1 MMQILLV
8 IIFYYNVL
16 SSMLLSQG
24 ILYHLEKKITS
35 IWSKKFHTF
44 MIRLP
49 GIEQSPAWLRDVQG
63 CEGHW
68 LRVLHQGQTLHTKN
82 QDVPVLK

>member
-1 MMQILLV
+1 
-8 IIFYYNVL
+8 
-16 SSMLLSQG
+16 
-24 ILYHLEKKITS
+24 
-35 IWSKKFHTF
+35 

-49 GIEQSPAWLRDVQG
+49 GTEQSPAWLQDVQG

>member
-1 MMQILLV
+1 MV
-8 IIFYYNVL
+8 YSDVL
-16 SSMLLSQG
+16 SLMLLSQG
-24 ILYHLEKKITS
+24 ILYHLKKKLLQYGS
-35 IWSKKFHTF
+35 SKNFQTF

-49 GIEQSPAWLRDVQG
+49 GTEQSPAWLQDVQG